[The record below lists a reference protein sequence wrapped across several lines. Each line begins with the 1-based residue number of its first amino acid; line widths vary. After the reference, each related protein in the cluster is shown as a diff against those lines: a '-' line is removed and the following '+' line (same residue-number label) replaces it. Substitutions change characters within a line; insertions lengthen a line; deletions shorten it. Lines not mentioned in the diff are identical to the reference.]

1 MIKELNIEKN
11 VTIKKIKEEEIK
23 IVLDFQKEI
32 IDNMEHKEWFVPLT
46 KEEFLTPIRG
56 EDNVYVFIYNN
67 IIIGLLVLTCNISEI
82 LKDYELPSTNYMLID
97 SIMVKEGYRGY
108 GLQRQLLN
116 FAYKRAFDLN
126 MDGLVA
132 TIHPDNKYSLNN
144 FLNDNY
150 NILHTLTIHGGTRKI
165 VVKNVEK

>member
-82 LKDYELPSTNYMLID
+82 FIL
-97 SIMVKEGYRGY
+97 
-108 GLQRQLLN
+108 
-116 FAYKRAFDLN
+116 FKRL
-126 MDGLVA
+126 
-132 TIHPDNKYSLNN
+132 
-144 FLNDNY
+144 
-150 NILHTLTIHGGTRKI
+150 
-165 VVKNVEK
+165 